1 MDRTAKEWKHEETI
15 NLKISSPTTFEVA
28 EKIDRELDLL
38 ELIDAFYNEYIQH
51 IHPFTHPS
59 FLFNQYS

>member
-15 NLKISSPTTFEVA
+15 NLKISSPTTFQVA

-38 ELIDAFYNEYIQH
+38 E
-51 IHPFTHPS
+51 
-59 FLFNQYS
+59 